1 MDADPIVDEVRA
13 ARAALLAQA
22 DGRLETLGLRR
33 KQDEVASGRKPVDLG
48 AVSASGPVGTSR
60 QTPTG

>member
-1 MDADPIVDEVRA
+1 MDADPILDEVRA

-22 DGRLETLGLRR
+22 DGQLETLVLRL

-60 QTPTG
+60 QRGAG